1 MRTAVVAAALLALLL
16 SACSGAPDSVA
27 TNDIEPK
34 VRVVSTAGEGT
45 VVSVVLYRGDSFFAT
60 YRLLAGERLTA
71 TGPDGSVVELVRGV
85 DTSAFLRRNAYV
97 GTLPEVPPREDVI
110 IAFERSGEASALETV
125 VRIPGEIR
133 VSRPQAGDRRTLNES
148 FTVAWDALASDDV
161 ELSYRVPAC
170 DGLDAEELDELRTQR
185 GFVSFLPIDGST
197 GLTTTSFDAP
207 SAATRCEA
215 DLIVG
220 RVGDQIALDPA
231 FGELRD
237 ASRAVRVT
245 APIPMV
251 FTETPSV
258 ATADIQP
265 KVRVVSVAGGA
276 TEVTVVLFRTG
287 VFTGTFELAIGERLT
302 VTPAGGDTVALRP
315 GVDASVVTEPDAYTA
330 TLPPLAP
337 GTELVIALERPG
349 DVSAPRTTVRIPD
362 EIVVSE
368 PAAATTV
375 SFGEAFT
382 VRWQSLASG
391 QVELRYDLQ
400 RCDALDAEAFEDARA
415 ARARPL
421 ALRDGDA
428 ESTSVTFPRPDE
440 AERCE
445 ADLLVGRT
453 STVIDLDPA
462 FGGLAAASR
471 AVRVTAPIPL
481 VFVPSA
487 P

>member
-1 MRTAVVAAALLALLL
+1 LRTTVVVATLLTLVL
-16 SACSGAPDSVA
+16 SACSRAPDPVA
-27 TNDIEPK
+27 TSDIEPK

-45 VVSVVLYRGDSFFAT
+45 AVTVVLYRGDSLFAT

-71 TGPDGSVVELVRGV
+71 TGPDGTAVVLERGV

-97 GTLPEVPPREDVI
+97 GTLPEVPPREDVT

-125 VRIPGEIR
+125 VRVPAEIR
-133 VSRPQAGDRRTLNES
+133 VNRPQAGDRRTLNDS
-148 FTVAWDALASDDV
+148 FTVTWDALASDDV
-161 ELSYRVPAC
+161 ELSYRVAAC
-170 DGLDAEELDELRTQR
+170 DGLDAEELDDLRTQR
-185 GFVSFLPIDGST
+185 GFVSFFPSDGTT

-237 ASRAVRVT
+237 ASRAVRVS

-251 FTETPSV
+251 FTATPSV

-287 VFTGTFELAIGERLT
+287 ALAGTYELALGERLT

-315 GVDASVVTEPDAYTA
+315 GVDASVVTEPDAYVA
-330 TLPPLAP
+330 TLPSLAP
-337 GTELVIALERPG
+337 GTELVLVLERPG
-349 DVSAPRTTVRIPD
+349 DDAAPRTTVRIPD

-368 PAAATTV
+368 PAAGTTV
-375 SFGEAFT
+375 SFGESFT

-400 RCDALDAEAFEDARA
+400 RCDALDAEAFEDARVV
-415 ARARPL
+415 RARPL
-421 ALRDGDA
+421 PLRDGGA
-428 ESTSVTFPRPDE
+428 ESASIAFPRPDE

-453 STVIDLDPA
+453 SSVIELDPA
-462 FGGLAAASR
+462 FGGLAGASR

-481 VFVPSA
+481 AFVPAA